1 MKWDN
6 YEPQQSYECLNA
18 CISGYMYN
26 CGIKV
31 APEDIFFI
39 GKGYNLT
46 VTNEGMPI
54 IGAKLYESN
63 FRFLDFCNVKYV
75 SGHFDENIDVKE
87 VISKYISNGD
97 MLSIMVSSELLT
109 HNRVFVQ
116 TEGSPHYLNILAEN
130 ENEYLIADGYV
141 PTMDP
146 TTFIGYVEKE
156 SIIAAFKKL
165 GFRYFM
171 GEYNLFAKDLAE
183 IQNAADNSFKEYVK
197 DFIALDARKKLL
209 EQVFEYVDN
218 LFATQADK
226 EVIRGTVVS
235 INYHLKI
242 YGFITIKRYALNKIA
257 KLLNNSELTVQYTDI
272 VARWNKICMS
282 LLKAGF
288 SAKEEKFGQVKNSIR
303 ALLEDEKALFIQISD
318 AL

>member
-6 YEPQQSYECLNA
+6 YEPQQSYECLNS

-26 CGIKV
+26 CGIKI

-46 VTNEGMPI
+46 VTDEGMPT
-54 IGAKLYESN
+54 IGAELYESN
-63 FRFLDFCNVKYV
+63 FRFLDYCNVKYV
-75 SGHFDENIDVKE
+75 SSHLNEDMDAKE
-87 VISKYISNGD
+87 FIRKCINNGD
-97 MLSIMVSSELLT
+97 MLSVMVSSELLT

-141 PTMDP
+141 PTIDP

-165 GFRYFM
+165 GFRYFI
-171 GEYNLFAKDLAE
+171 GECNSFSKDLVE
-183 IQNAADNSFKEYVK
+183 IQNDANNSFKEYIK
-197 DFIALDARKKLL
+197 DFIAQDVGKNLL
-209 EQVFEYVDN
+209 EQVFDYVHN
-218 LFATQADK
+218 LFVTQADK
-226 EVIRGTVVS
+226 EVMRETVVS

-242 YGFITIKRYALNKIA
+242 YGFITIKQYALNKIA
-257 KLLNNSELTVQYTDI
+257 KLLDNNELTEQYADI
-272 VARWNKICMS
+272 VNRWNKMCRS

-288 SAKEEKFGQVKNSIR
+288 SSKKEKFTRVKDSIC
-303 ALLEDEKALFIQISD
+303 ALLEDEKALLIQISD
-318 AL
+318 SL